1 MAIFSN
7 KLKPAEKAAHSLS
20 NCQTWAL
27 NSQRE
32 QKLFP
37 LKPTYSSCKRV
48 HCWQLTPMII
58 SLSKIDKI
66 RNLNA
71 LSHRKLV
78 TDEFGTTGTDIRW
91 LSMENQGQSGKLG
104 QQAHSRKFTLVD
116 LPTLVELTRVKF
128 MRLHSR
134 KTFLAGKKYKYRYP
148 RCYTYIN
155 ETFLTGKK
163 YNYRLCRKWPV
174 ATRQVVCTYTGH
186 Q

>member
-1 MAIFSN
+1 MNLAPLVLIGVISWKLPAIEVN
-7 KLKPAEKAAHSLS
+7 PAMPNLANQAKPKSVK
-20 NCQTWAL
+20 QTFEGTNVSMPAPP
-27 NSQRE
+27 S
-32 QKLFP
+32 
-37 LKPTYSSCKRV
+37 KRY
-48 HCWQLTPMII
+48 LTE
-58 SLSKIDKI
+58 LD
-66 RNLNA
+66 
-71 LSHRKLV
+71 
-78 TDEFGTTGTDIRW
+78 
-91 LSMENQGQSGKLG
+91 SMVEHGESRGKLG

-148 RCYTYIN
+148 CCYTYIN
-155 ETFLTGKK
+155 ETFLMGKK